1 MVGAISGGEA
11 EGTVEETLDDEG
23 LDMSVLFVSSGGDRA
38 GCARI
43 VGGETSEGCVV
54 SKVK

>member
-23 LDMSVLFVSSGGDRA
+23 LDMSILFVSSGGDRA